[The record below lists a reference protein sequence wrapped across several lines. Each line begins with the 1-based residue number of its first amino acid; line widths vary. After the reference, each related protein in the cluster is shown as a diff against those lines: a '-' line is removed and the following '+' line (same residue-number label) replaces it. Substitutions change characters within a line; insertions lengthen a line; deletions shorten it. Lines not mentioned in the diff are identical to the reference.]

1 MNFGQWSVEAQMH
14 SSSQYAGQTKTPQQE
29 GEEKPIQIR
38 NAEFIALIR
47 TPNPF
52 FFFKAEHKTRTM
64 QTSQDYAVKSFF
76 FLQGDF

>member
-14 SSSQYAGQTKTPQQE
+14 SSSQHAGQTKTPQQE

-52 FFFKAEHKTRTM
+52 FFF
-64 QTSQDYAVKSFF
+64 F
-76 FLQGDF
+76 